1 MLKPQAVVLGEAL
14 DNFLTDSGPAIRQ
27 FFLMGNPHGSN
38 IRAVEHEMAGV
49 MLQAICDEFRIKPQQ
64 EEFKFGF
71 N

>member
-1 MLKPQAVVLGEAL
+1 
-14 DNFLTDSGPAIRQ
+14 
-27 FFLMGNPHGSN
+27 MGNPHGSN